1 MEASIIEIIGIF
13 VAACAGYVGLY
24 YVCDAVSR
32 VVEEHIF
39 GKESNND

>member
-13 VAACAGYVGLY
+13 VAACAGYIGLY
-24 YVCDAVSR
+24 YVCDIVSG

-39 GKESNND
+39 GKESKND